1 MNRDGQFTATD
12 QVEPSAVH
20 TPERMHDLLTK
31 SSRTFALNIPL
42 LPEPTRCEVTVAYL
56 LFRVADTLEDSTT
69 WPRRRKIEELERLA
83 TLLRQPDARSAAVL
97 ASDWEAEPPCDHEGY
112 QELLAE
118 LPRVMQVNS
127 SLAPESQKLILEHT
141 LRTIEGM
148 SSFLAR
154 EDGSELQLRDVKDL
168 QAYCYAVA
176 GIVGEMLT
184 ELFIKDSEELEPVA
198 PILRGLAATFGE
210 ALQLVNIL
218 KDSAGDSDEGRHFLP
233 AGQSTQDVFA
243 LARDDLGGAAR
254 YVICLAQAGASRGVV
269 AFTALPLLLAQA
281 TIDRVERDGPGS
293 KITRLEVAEII
304 EELNQALDEGSVP
317 TLLDRF

>member
-1 MNRDGQFTATD
+1 MSREGQPTATG
-12 QVEPSAVH
+12 QVELSTVH
-20 TPERMHDLLTK
+20 TPDRMHELLTK

-56 LFRVADTLEDSTT
+56 LFRVADTLEDSTA
-69 WPRRRKIEELERLA
+69 WSRQRKIDELQRFG
-83 TLLRQPDARSAAVL
+83 TFLRRPDPQSAAQL

-112 QELLAE
+112 RELLVE
-118 LPRVMQVNS
+118 LPLVMEINS

-176 GIVGEMLT
+176 GIVGETLT

-198 PILRGLAATFGE
+198 PILRGLSAAFGE

-218 KDSAGDSDEGRHFLP
+218 KDSAWDSDEGRHFLP
-233 AGQSTQDVFA
+233 AGGSTSDVFA
-243 LARDDLGGAAR
+243 LARDDLGSAAR

-269 AFTALPLLLAQA
+269 AFTALPLLLARA
-281 TIDRVERDGPGS
+281 TIDRVEKDGPGS
-293 KITRLEVAEII
+293 KITRIEVAEII

-317 TLLDRF
+317 TLFERF